1 MEVEVRAYIGHRNPL
16 TVEKDCDEV
25 RKNNDDPPLC
35 PLLDSSSSSSNR
47 MEEKAFGEMKKQ
59 YPSPL
64 LRFSTSL
71 IRTEVS
77 VSHDSPSLFHNK
89 DMLVVEDIISSP
101 KSSKS
106 HAEDMTI
113 ASYRLGIQ
121 IALVE
126 EVDMHLLEN

>member
-35 PLLDSSSSSSNR
+35 PLLDSSSSNR

-89 DMLVVEDIISSP
+89 DMLVVEDIVSSP

-106 HAEDMTI
+106 HSEDMTI